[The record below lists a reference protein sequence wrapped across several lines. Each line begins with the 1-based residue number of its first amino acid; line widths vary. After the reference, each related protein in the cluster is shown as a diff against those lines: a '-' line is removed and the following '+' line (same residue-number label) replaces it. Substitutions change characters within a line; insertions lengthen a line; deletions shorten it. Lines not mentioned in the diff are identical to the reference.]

1 MHETNSGRTE
11 RWLCLGVSTLPVF
24 YLSMFIY
31 RFASPLPVHDQWD
44 VVPFIVSMKEG
55 RPSLSRL
62 AEFGNEHLMVIP
74 RLFFAVLACLFT
86 WDNRLECWV
95 TFVFTVVIFSLLC
108 WVAVKAAPK
117 RERITYVALIPISL
131 FLFGTNQ
138 WQNWLWGFQLAWP
151 IPVLALIASIAF
163 LSLSSRLAVRLT
175 IIALATVVAVLS
187 LGNGLLVPLI
197 LSVILLRQYLAH
209 RNHKTLLEL
218 ALAVALV
225 VVSLALLISHLPR
238 SGMYNFD
245 VGRVLRG
252 ICLVIANPFL
262 DLSLSVPDH
271 IAGSLMLTVSISL
284 VLASFFVWLVLR
296 GRKNAGFD
304 SPLYSIGF
312 ALASWAILSS
322 TMIASARG
330 GLGLQGLAQSRYIS
344 YAVLLPVGLTLMS
357 AALLLRPPTTL
368 RSDYICRAW
377 IYIAIALAAWSLY
390 SEPARLRW
398 GRALHGVYEPIFSL
412 LKVAPVFPVD
422 AELSRVITRAD
433 RTQLIKEV
441 SQHRL
446 MRGMI
451 PPIRRIPARMLVVND
466 EVGNIDKVTD
476 QLQGGM
482 DIEGWAALPW
492 KHEVPDAS
500 FVGTLNQD
508 GSVELLAPIFV
519 HKNRADIQALGG
531 PLECGW
537 ELHLPNEPS
546 QRSLVLV
553 AYEWATNTFYRKP
566 LPTPVKRNGSGSA
579 AVGEEPARVDAA
591 LSPAAAGRLQFR
603 GV

>member
-1 MHETNSGRTE
+1 M
-11 RWLCLGVSTLPVF
+11 RWLCVGVSTLPVF
-24 YLSMFIY
+24 YLSIFVY

-44 VVPFIVSMKEG
+44 VARFLVSVKEH
-55 RPSLSRL
+55 RPSVSLL
-62 AEFGNEHLMVIP
+62 LQFHNEHLIIIP
-74 RLFFAVLACLFT
+74 RLIFALLSSLFT
-86 WDNRLECWV
+86 WDNRAECWM
-95 TFVFTVVIFSLLC
+95 TLLLTIAIFGLICAMML
-108 WVAVKAAPK
+108 KAAGK
-117 RERITYVALIPISL
+117 TVSIAHIALIPIAVLL
-131 FLFGTNQ
+131 FHTNQ

-151 IPVLALIASIAF
+151 IPVLALIASVAS
-163 LSLSSRLAVRLT
+163 LSSSRLAVRVT
-175 IIALATVVAVLS
+175 IIVLATVVAVLS
-187 LGNGLLVPLI
+187 MGSGFLVPLI
-197 LSVILLRQYLAH
+197 LSVILLGQYLAH
-209 RNHKTLLEL
+209 KNGKTFFEL
-218 ALAVALV
+218 ALAAALV
-225 VVSLALLISHLPR
+225 VFSLTLPISHRPH
-238 SGMYNFD
+238 SEMYNFNFE
-245 VGRVLRG
+245 GVLRG
-252 ICLVIANPFL
+252 ICLVLANPFL
-262 DLSLSVPDH
+262 DLSLSPPDH
-271 IAGSLMLTVSISL
+271 IAGSLMLTISISL

-377 IYIAIALAAWSLY
+377 IYISIALAAWSLY

-433 RTQLIKEV
+433 RTELIKEV

-446 MRGMI
+446 IRGMI

-492 KHEVPDAS
+492 KHEVPDAA
-500 FVGTLNQD
+500 FVGILNED
-508 GSVELLAPIFV
+508 GSVDLLAPILI
-519 HKNRADIQALGG
+519 HKNRPDIQALGG

-566 LPTPVKRNGSGSA
+566 LPTPVKRNGSDSA